1 MVKPWVAFAFFAGA
15 FFASAFFGRFLARFA
30 RFARFTAPSFL
41 SHYIYIKYNKYI
53 IAINIMVKNFG
64 GNKSKKQGSKYQN
77 TDFRATTRFSKHPD
91 EIYAVV
97 IKEYGGGRALIKCID
112 GDERILIIRNK
123 FKGKSKRQ
131 NYIKSGVWVLAGK
144 REWERLKASSKENCD
159 LLEVYTQEDANFLRK
174 NVEGAWEFLAG
185 QDEVPCDDGQEG
197 KEFTDICEEEFTD
210 ICEEDI
216 CEEDDDDIDD
226 I

>member
-1 MVKPWVAFAFFAGA
+1 
-15 FFASAFFGRFLARFA
+15 
-30 RFARFTAPSFL
+30 
-41 SHYIYIKYNKYI
+41 
-53 IAINIMVKNFG
+53 MVKNFG

-144 REWERLKASSKENCD
+144 RDWERLKASSKENCD
-159 LLEVYTQEDANFLRK
+159 LLEVYTQEDANFLQK
-174 NVEGAWEFLAG
+174 NVEGLWEILAGIG
-185 QDEVPCDDGQEG
+185 QDEEPYLSDDGQEG
-197 KEFTDICEEEFTD
+197 KEFTDICEDGKEIT
-210 ICEEDI
+210 DI
-216 CEEDDDDIDD
+216 CEEDDDNIDD